1 MNWVEVLREMNND
14 AVLFDDYD
22 AAIVGIVHMDMHLF
36 NNADVLP
43 RVVALYAYEKLVGI
57 TANSMKEN
65 NTYEG
70 MEDVMSAAI
79 EYVDYNI
86 CGFWYGPNTPVIMS
100 MENRYALREQGETL
114 QEGIRAAEGEGG
126 TSSEDGAPEGS

>member
-1 MNWVEVLREMNND
+1 MNWIEVLRELNNE

-22 AAIVGIVHMDMHLF
+22 AAIVGIVNMDVHLF

-43 RVVALYAYEKLVGI
+43 RAVALYDHDKLIAI
-57 TANSMKEN
+57 TAQSMKEN

-70 MEDVMSAAI
+70 MEDVMTAAI

-100 MENRYALREQGETL
+100 MENRYAVREQGETL
-114 QEGIRAAEGEGG
+114 QEGIRATEGEAG
-126 TSSEDGAPEGS
+126 TSSPDGAPESP

>member
-1 MNWVEVLREMNND
+1 MNWVEVLREMNSD

-22 AAIVGIVHMDMHLF
+22 SAIVGIVHMDMHLF

-43 RVVALYAYEKLVGI
+43 RVVALYAYEKLIAI

-70 MEDVMSAAI
+70 MEDVMTAAI

-100 MENRYALREQGETL
+100 MENRYAVREQGKTL
-114 QEGIRAAEGEGG
+114 QEGIRATEGEAG
-126 TSSEDGAPEGS
+126 TSSPDGAPESP